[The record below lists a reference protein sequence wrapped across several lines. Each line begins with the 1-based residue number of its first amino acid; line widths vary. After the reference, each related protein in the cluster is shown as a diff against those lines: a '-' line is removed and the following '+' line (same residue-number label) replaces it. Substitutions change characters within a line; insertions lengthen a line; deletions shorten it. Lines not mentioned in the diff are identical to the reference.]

1 MNGLLLLGV
10 TAGTVGLIHTLLGPD
25 HYVPF
30 IVLGRARQ
38 WSFRRTAWVTLA
50 CGGAHVGS
58 SIVLGLL
65 GIALGMAIEH
75 LTHVETIRGS
85 FASWGLI
92 AVGLVYGA
100 WGLHRALRG
109 ERHVHV
115 HPEPLLHAHPHDHA
129 HQHSHGHDHPHD
141 HQRHEHDHRQD
152 WRTLTPWVLF
162 VVFVLGPCEPLIP
175 LVMVPAAAGSAIGV
189 ALVAGV
195 FAVAT
200 LLAMLAAVAIGRL
213 GLDLVPLGRLE
224 RYTHALAGAAILVS
238 GMGIKL
244 LGW

>member
-1 MNGLLLLGV
+1 
-10 TAGTVGLIHTLLGPD
+10 
-25 HYVPF
+25 
-30 IVLGRARQ
+30 
-38 WSFRRTAWVTLA
+38 
-50 CGGAHVGS
+50 S

-65 GIALGMAIEH
+65 GIGLGVAVEH

-115 HPEPLLHAHPHDHA
+115 GPEPLLHSHAHDHGHPHSHARSHSHA
-129 HQHSHGHDHPHD
+129 HDP
-141 HQRHEHDHRQD
+141 RHHHHHEPQQD

-189 ALVAGV
+189 AVVSGV
-195 FAVAT
+195 FAAAT
-200 LLAMLAAVAIGRL
+200 LIAMLAAVGIGRL
-213 GLDLVPLGRLE
+213 GL
-224 RYTHALAGAAILVS
+224 
-238 GMGIKL
+238 
-244 LGW
+244 

>member
-1 MNGLLLLGV
+1 VNGLLLLGV
-10 TAGTVGLIHTLLGPD
+10 TAATVGLIHTLLGPD

-38 WSFRRTAWVTLA
+38 WSFRRTAVVTLA
-50 CGGAHVGS
+50 CGAAHVGS
-58 SIVLGLL
+58 SLLLGLL
-65 GIALGMAIEH
+65 GIALGVAVQH
-75 LTHVETIRGS
+75 LTHVETLRGS

-115 HPEPLLHAHPHDHA
+115 HPEPLLHAHAHGHEQGHLHA
-129 HQHSHGHDHPHD
+129 HHHA
-141 HQRHEHDHRQD
+141 HEHRHHERQQD

-175 LVMVPAAAGSAIGV
+175 LVMVPAAAGSALGV
-189 ALVAGV
+189 AVVSAV
-195 FAVAT
+195 FAAAT
-200 LLAMLAAVAIGRL
+200 LVAMLAAVAVGRV